1 MIENV
6 KMYVILKNLYVLY
19 LYIIVFDDIVG
30 NLYIMVVKGLFVMI
44 VKIDSK
50 NNVIFKVEKVY
61 IIF

>member
-19 LYIIVFDDIVG
+19 LYIIVFDGIVG